1 MTATNTASNKSEKT
15 KKVRT
20 RGFWRVLRIIILV
33 IVSAV
38 VITIG
43 IFSVIGAKM
52 HFDAVGAK
60 PITELAEEI
69 RSKSSFVS
77 YDELPG
83 FYINAV
89 LATEDRQFENHC
101 GINPASILR
110 ALWHDVTTLSLE
122 QGGSTITQQLA
133 KNLYYTQEKKLS
145 RKFAEVFTAFA
156 IENTLTKNEIFELYV
171 NTIYFGSGYYGI
183 SEAADGY
190 YQKQVSE
197 LSDYESA
204 MLAGL
209 PNAPTAYSLDSAPE
223 LAKQRLNQVLAAM
236 TDWGV
241 ITEDIAEEVLSE
253 NILQ

>member
-1 MTATNTASNKSEKT
+1 MTAARTNTTSKKSDKT
-15 KKVRT
+15 KKGGMRS
-20 RGFWRVLRIIILV
+20 FWKVLRIIILV
-33 IVSAV
+33 IVSALI
-38 VITIG
+38 ITSG
-43 IFSVIGAKM
+43 IYAIIGAKM

-60 PITELAEEI
+60 PITEMAEEI
-69 RSKSSFVS
+69 RSQNGFIS
-77 YDELPG
+77 YDELPE

-110 ALWHDVTTLSLE
+110 ALWHDITTLSLE

-156 IENTLTKNEIFELYV
+156 IENALTKNEIFELYV

-183 SEAADGY
+183 SQAANGY
-190 YQKQVSE
+190 FGKRAGE

-223 LAKQRLNQVLAAM
+223 LAGQRLNQVLKAM

-241 ITEDIAEEVLSE
+241 ISKERAEEILSE
-253 NILQ
+253 NS

>member
-1 MTATNTASNKSEKT
+1 MTAAKTNTVSKKSEK
-15 KKVRT
+15 KGKS
-20 RGFWRVLRIIILV
+20 FWRVLWIIILV

-43 IFSVIGAKM
+43 IFAAIGAKM

-60 PITELAEEI
+60 PITQMAEEI
-69 RSKSSFVS
+69 RSQSDFIS

-83 FYINAV
+83 FYIDAV

-110 ALWHDVTTLSLE
+110 ALWHDITTLSLE

-183 SEAADGY
+183 SEAAGGY

-197 LSDYESA
+197 LSDYECA

-209 PNAPTAYSLDSAPE
+209 PNAPTAYSLDTAPE
-223 LAKQRLNQVLAAM
+223 LAKQRLGQVLAAM

-241 ITEDIAEEVLSE
+241 IPEEKAQEVLSE
-253 NILQ
+253 NIIQ

>member
-1 MTATNTASNKSEKT
+1 MTAANTASYKKEKT
-15 KKVRT
+15 KKGRM
-20 RGFWRVLRIIILV
+20 RGFRKVVLIVILV
-33 IVSAV
+33 IVSAT
-38 VITIG
+38 VITLG
-43 IFSVIGAKM
+43 IFAAIGAKM

-60 PITELAEEI
+60 PITEMAEEI
-69 RSKSSFVS
+69 RSQTDFVS
-77 YDELPG
+77 YDELPE

-101 GINPASILR
+101 GINPVSILR
-110 ALWHDVTTLSLE
+110 ALWHDITTLSFE

-156 IENTLTKNEIFELYV
+156 IENALTKNEIFELYV

-183 SEAADGY
+183 SEAAHGY

-209 PNAPTAYSLDSAPE
+209 PNAPTAYSLNSAPE
-223 LAKQRLNQVLAAM
+223 LAKQRLDQVLEAM

-241 ITEDIAEEVLSE
+241 ITEDRVEEVLSE
-253 NILQ
+253 NIRQ